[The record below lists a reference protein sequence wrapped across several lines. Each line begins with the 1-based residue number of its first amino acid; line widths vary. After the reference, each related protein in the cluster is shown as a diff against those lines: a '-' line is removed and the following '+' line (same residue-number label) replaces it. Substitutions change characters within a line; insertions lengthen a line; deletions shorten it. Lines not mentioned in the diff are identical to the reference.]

1 MHCPKN
7 YINLRIKVRA
17 FYSWNRCNEIC
28 LVSEPDRCA
37 KKADLP
43 VCNAYYACFVY
54 VSYCIL
60 HMYTFA
66 SDPAAT
72 GAVFVRRFRLCLGQ
86 CDSDYAWDSVIQIML
101 GTV

>member
-17 FYSWNRCNEIC
+17 NRCNEIC
-28 LVSEPDRCA
+28 LVFEPDRCA
-37 KKADLP
+37 QKADIP
-43 VCNAYYACFVY
+43 VCMFMYRTV
-54 VSYCIL
+54 YCIM

>member
-43 VCNAYYACFVY
+43 VCNAYYAICMFMYRTV
-54 VSYCIL
+54 YCICIPL
-60 HMYTFA
+60 HLIQQRQA
-66 SDPAAT
+66 
-72 GAVFVRRFRLCLGQ
+72 RFLYE
-86 CDSDYAWDSVIQIML
+86 DSDYAWDSVIQIML